1 MHFSFTHVFFY
12 RFAIKAG
19 GFPVMKILLFYTFFI
34 FCSFHFVAQSLRF
47 CKTAPYMPRHPL
59 TPLQWQAAG
68 CTSPHDRCGRA
79 LRS

>member
-19 GFPVMKILLFYTFFI
+19 GFPVMKILLFIHFLFFVVY
-34 FCSFHFVAQSLRF
+34 FFARSFRF
-47 CKTAPYMPRHPL
+47 CETVPYMLPHPL

-68 CTSPHDRCGRA
+68 CTSPHDRCGRV

>member
-19 GFPVMKILLFYTFFI
+19 GFPVMKILLFIHFLFFVVL
-34 FCSFHFVAQSLRF
+34 HFVAQPLRS
-47 CKTAPYMPRHPL
+47 CGTAPYMPQHPL
-59 TPLQWQAAG
+59 TPLPWQAAG
-68 CTSPHDRCGRA
+68 CTSPHDRCGRV